1 MPCTFSI
8 AAPRHSAAMGRR
20 VVEVGTS
27 FTLRPQKTRRMEGQ
41 RGRGM
46 VIMKGGSKGRRLVLK
61 VEARS

>member
-27 FTLRPQKTRRMEGQ
+27 FTLRPPKTRRMEGQ

-46 VIMKGGSKGRRLVLK
+46 VIMKGEGR
-61 VEARS
+61 EEG